1 MRSVA
6 RTAHLVVAL
15 LLVAGLVAQIFLA
28 GLGVFRSP
36 ESFLTHRDFGY
47 MLELLPV
54 LLLVLGLI
62 AGLGR
67 RMALLAAGMF
77 GLFLLQSVFVGLRE
91 TAPEAAALH
100 PVNGFLS
107 RCSRSSWPAMR
118 GSAGGRRQPEGDEP
132 GGVRAKSTASSMD
145 IDRPR
150 PRAPSK
156 ASGPIAIGRSAS
168 SRS

>member
-54 LLLVLGLI
+54 ILLVLGLI
-62 AGLGR
+62 ARLGR

-100 PVNGFLS
+100 PVNGFLITLLAIVLARDAWVS
-107 RCSRSSWPAMR
+107 RRAAAEASDPA
-118 GSAGGRRQPEGDEP
+118 A
-132 GGVRAKSTASSMD
+132 
-145 IDRPR
+145 
-150 PRAPSK
+150 
-156 ASGPIAIGRSAS
+156 
-168 SRS
+168 